1 MEEEL
6 ENGTMTFP
14 VRINRYLALNNICS
28 RREADALISA
38 GKVKLNGKV
47 AKLGDHVKSDTDKV
61 DIFEDGEE
69 RELIYLAFNKPKGV
83 VTHSPQWGQK
93 GINDIFQY
101 RGNVAP
107 VGRLDKD
114 SYGLILLTNDGRIPD
129 KLLSPDREHEK
140 EYVVRVDRPINE
152 NFIMKISRE
161 MTLGDGSKTKPCIA
175 TQLGDSSFSIILT
188 EGKNRQIRRMCEIYF
203 RSVLD
208 LKRVRIMNI
217 ALGDLRP
224 GQYRVIKDK
233 ELKTLLMSLGLE

>member
-1 MEEEL
+1 MDEETA
-6 ENGTMTFP
+6 ENKITYP
-14 VRINRYLALNNICS
+14 IRINRYLALNNICS

-38 GKVKLNGKV
+38 GKVKLNGKI
-47 AKLGDHVKSDTDKV
+47 AKLGDHVRSDTDKV

-69 RELIYLAFNKPKGV
+69 RELIYLAFNKPRGV

-114 SYGLILLTNDGRIPD
+114 SYGLILLTNDGRVPD

-140 EYVVRVDRPINE
+140 EYVVRVDRPIND
-152 NFIMKISRE
+152 NFIAKISRE
-161 MTLGDGSKTKPCIA
+161 MTLGDGTKTKPCVA
-175 TQLGDSSFSIILT
+175 RQLGDSSFSIILT

-208 LKRVRIMNI
+208 LRRVRIMNI
-217 ALGDLRP
+217 GLGDLRP

-233 ELKTLLMSLGLE
+233 ELRTFLTSLGLE